1 MAITIK
7 KEPTGIYPAYNDS
20 FIHFTTSL
28 TGTTE
33 ATIEI
38 ENVNTKPFLIYP
50 NLNGCFI
57 FNLKELVK
65 SRFNKNG
72 FDDPYTTYPSEWGKS
87 IEGSYLTQNINITD
101 YGVGVTGT
109 TNSRSYEFFKSV
121 KQIDEVVYNNNC
133 QILNH
138 SNNGVDYN
146 LTYFE
151 GYEFSFDLQRVNKD
165 NTVQIKNLNNELLSD
180 VLVASRTDSF
190 RLYIDK
196 SSSNW
201 STSNYLPLS
210 DNVNRL
216 EIYENNTF
224 KTNLNLKKVPAKC
237 GVYIKWFNND
247 GGYSYWLFDEYYKT
261 TTKAKKLKS
270 VNTNSFNN
278 VNDGLVAPSTLI
290 GKEVSETIK
299 VKSTIDDKEAE
310 LLKSLIASP
319 SVQMYT
325 SQTPYVSGKWLN
337 VEINDTYTI
346 SNKRALNQ
354 AKFTIELPN
363 KITARL

>member
-1 MAITIK
+1 MAITIQ
-7 KEPTGIYPAYNDS
+7 KEPLGIYPAYNDS
-20 FIHFTTSL
+20 FVQFTSSL

-33 ATIEI
+33 AIIEI
-38 ENVNTKPFLIYP
+38 EGINTKPFLIYP
-50 NLNGCFI
+50 NLNGRFI

-65 SRFNKNG
+65 SRFNTNG
-72 FDDPYTTYPSEWGKS
+72 FNDPFTSYPSEWGES
-87 IEGSYLTQNINITD
+87 VEGSYLTQSINITD

-109 TNSRSYEFFKSV
+109 TISRNYEFFKSV

-138 SNNGVDYN
+138 SENGVDYN

-151 GYEFSFDLQRVNKD
+151 GFPFSVDLQRINKY
-165 NTVQIKNLNNELLSD
+165 NTVKIKNLNNEFLSNA
-180 VLVASRTDSF
+180 LSSLSTDSF

-196 SSSNW
+196 GTSNW
-201 STSNYLPLS
+201 STSNFLPLS
-210 DNVNRL
+210 DNLNRL

-247 GGYSYWLFDEYYKT
+247 GGYSYWLFDEFYKT

-278 VNDGLVAPSTLI
+278 VNDGLVAPTTLI
-290 GKEVSETIK
+290 GKEVGETIK
-299 VKSTIDDKEAE
+299 VKSTIDKNEAE
-310 LLKSLIASP
+310 LLSSLIASP

-325 SQTPYVSGKWLN
+325 SQRPYINGKWVN
-337 VEINDTYTI
+337 VTINDTYTI